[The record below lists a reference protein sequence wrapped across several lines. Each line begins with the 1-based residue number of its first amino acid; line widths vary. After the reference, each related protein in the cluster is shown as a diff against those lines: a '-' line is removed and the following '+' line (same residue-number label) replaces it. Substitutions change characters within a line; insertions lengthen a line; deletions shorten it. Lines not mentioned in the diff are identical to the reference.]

1 MSEIMIR
8 IDVCSYI
15 NKNFGMDLLEFI
27 ELLMLL
33 MVVFVRESMVKI
45 CELIILCYS
54 IIDSDEIFKSM
65 FYYI

>member
-1 MSEIMIR
+1 MIR

-45 CELIILCYS
+45 CELII
-54 IIDSDEIFKSM
+54 
-65 FYYI
+65 